1 MSWGGGGRGRTR
13 SPATGVGG
21 AARPARGIHVR
32 LSAASSLHGLA
43 ARGAVN
49 PPSPPSI
56 RRLRRQSA
64 VSAVNPPAVF
74 RLRSRR
80 PGRAWKMHT
89 KECMHDGSDF
99 ETGGTVRHGRRRHR
113 CDARTMLTAT
123 LRFGPAVVGRAPGRT
138 TAGGSVLI
146 GPVTLTFGGH
156 MAGAP
161 CRFAAAVRWL
171 RSHGAGRGDVVLRD
185 GSTAV
190 VVAWPCGA
198 AARRPR
204 ATEGD
209 ALRAVL
215 GVRGRLERAGPRARA
230 GAASR
235 MRRTGRR

>member
-13 SPATGVGG
+13 SLQRVLATLSVRRAAFAFACPPRVLFMASPHG
-21 AARPARGIHVR
+21 APNGAG
-32 LSAASSLHGLA
+32 SAA
-43 ARGAVN
+43 N
-49 PPSPPSI
+49 P
-56 RRLRRQSA
+56 L
-64 VSAVNPPAVF
+64 VVF

-80 PGRAWKMHT
+80 PRRAWKMHA
-89 KECMHDGSDF
+89 KECVHDGSDF
-99 ETGGTVRHGRRRHR
+99 ETRGTVRHGRRRHR

-138 TAGGSVLI
+138 TAGGAVLI

-156 MAGAP
+156 VAGAP

-171 RSHGAGRGDVVLRD
+171 RSHGAGRGDMVLRD

-230 GAASR
+230 VAASR